1 MAKVRGCMWRARKAG
16 DDGPPGQST
25 EGCFLV
31 SRTIVAM
38 SAESLAKGDIT
49 RQGGDS
55 LEQTQKARGRF

>member
-16 DDGPPGQST
+16 GDGSPGRST
-25 EGCFLV
+25 EGCFLM